1 MKTIIWGILTAAVTL
16 YIFSL
21 YLFAKLCFDAG
32 AACMLGASVLFLLA
46 AAVMIAGRIRRK
58 KREKKKAR
66 TKEDFRDR

>member
-16 YIFSL
+16 NISSL

-32 AACMLGASVLFLLA
+32 SACMLGASVLFLLA

-58 KREKKKAR
+58 KREKEETANQR
-66 TKEDFRDR
+66 GFP